1 MVISSLTLLT
11 WGEESFPSSIQ
22 LPAPLF
28 SIPLVAPSMYQLP
41 SSRELINAM
50 SCLLVFV
57 TCSFSALCT
66 LLLTS
71 ALQDEIPEKGKGRL
85 AAGNKTLKAQSC
97 AQHIQIP
104 HSPKEL
110 ALVSKITPYTLATEE
125 VLKPLTKQ
133 LAGLCC
139 AAMPSQTR
147 QLGAT
152 AGNLSRDTVTAVLVK
167 LLLRAI

>member
-1 MVISSLTLLT
+1 MVISSLTLFT

-50 SCLLVFV
+50 SCFLVFV
-57 TCSFSALCT
+57 TCSFPALCT

-125 VLKPLTKQ
+125 VL
-133 LAGLCC
+133 
-139 AAMPSQTR
+139 
-147 QLGAT
+147 
-152 AGNLSRDTVTAVLVK
+152 NLSPSSWQACAVLLCLAK
-167 LLLRAI
+167 PDSWELQQATSQETQSLQYW